1 MLTLLKSGPELANV
15 GMYFCAIEQKYNCA
29 TKMSTLYKYF
39 NQSQNNWPSQ
49 VMTQREFLEH
59 WKKKYQ
65 FKMPRIIRIFL
76 KMIFMQPSYH
86 RNLSSC
92 KFRGTSY
99 LKTPQLRFLEYFT
112 IYMSNTCETL
122 LQTCNFSEVS
132 FKFPSINYFL
142 MPFMFVY
149 FHKDGLDAIKT
160 KLHQAKVVTWTFW

>member
-1 MLTLLKSGPELANV
+1 MLTLLESGPELANV
-15 GMYFCAIEQKYNCA
+15 CMYFCAIEQKYNCA

-59 WKKKYQ
+59 CKKNQ
-65 FKMPRIIRIFL
+65 IKMPRIIRKFL

-112 IYMSNTCETL
+112 IICLTHVKLCFKLVTSVRCLSNF
-122 LQTCNFSEVS
+122 LQ
-132 FKFPSINYFL
+132 SITFL
-142 MPFMFVY
+142 CHSCLY
-149 FHKDGLDAIKT
+149 ISIKMVWM
-160 KLHQAKVVTWTFW
+160 Q